1 MFPSASILENNEKK
15 ETQDNKTTQYPYLS
29 SISISSS
36 SLENLS
42 PKLAVNSKVNDIKFP
57 MPMPRNIQK
66 KEFNS
71 IKSQN
76 TLPITNNTN
85 LEADIDDILETE

>member
-1 MFPSASILENNEKK
+1 MFPSASTLENNEKK

-42 PKLAVNSKVNDIKFP
+42 PKLAVNSKVNGIKFP
-57 MPMPRNIQK
+57 MPTPRNIQK

-71 IKSQN
+71 IESKN
-76 TLPITNNTN
+76 TLPITNDTN
-85 LEADIDDILETE
+85 LEADINDILQTE